1 MATLGPAAPDM
12 SHNVIGLL
20 SVRGGKPLAYTPS
33 KG

>member
-20 SVRGGKPLAYTPS
+20 SVRGGKSLAYTPS